1 MVRYWFTIE
10 RKTIMN
16 LDKLIDDKIE
26 ELLNNDDYGAFG
38 VNLDTVVI
46 ILENLKNDYNK
57 ERENEI

>member
-1 MVRYWFTIE
+1 
-10 RKTIMN
+10 MN